1 MSAETMMD
9 ILHQAMW
16 VTIKVAMPILLIGLF
31 IGVIISMI
39 QAMTQIQEMTLT
51 FVPKLIAI
59 FLALALLMPFMC
71 TSLATFSLDLFQR
84 IAKPTP

>member
-59 FLALALLMPFMC
+59 FFAIALLMPFMC
-71 TSLATFSLDLFQR
+71 TSLSTFSIDLFKR
-84 IAKPTP
+84 IAKPNP